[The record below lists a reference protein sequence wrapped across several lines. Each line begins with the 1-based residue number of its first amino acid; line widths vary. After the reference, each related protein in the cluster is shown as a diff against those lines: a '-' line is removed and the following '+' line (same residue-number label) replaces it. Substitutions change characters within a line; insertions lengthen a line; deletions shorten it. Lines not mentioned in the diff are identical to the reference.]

1 VTVVT
6 CCDPTEAALV
16 IGWEQSSVEGVARQT
31 RVTKIDLLEPY
42 SGAVMKHSPH
52 VGLQGVT
59 QGARTV
65 PFMARCDGTVR
76 WRWPR
81 FTGLKKSVVRWA
93 EGCQA
98 RAPAQCL

>member
-76 WRWPR
+76 WH
-81 FTGLKKSVVRWA
+81 GAMALAKVY
-93 EGCQA
+93 
-98 RAPAQCL
+98 